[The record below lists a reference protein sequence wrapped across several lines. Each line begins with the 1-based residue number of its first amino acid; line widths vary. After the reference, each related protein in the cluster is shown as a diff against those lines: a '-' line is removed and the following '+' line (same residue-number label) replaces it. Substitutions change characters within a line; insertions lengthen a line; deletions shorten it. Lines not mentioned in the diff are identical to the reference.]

1 MGTLLQDLRYGFR
14 MLRKSPGF
22 TAIAILTLA
31 LGIGA
36 NTAIFSVIN
45 SALLRPLP
53 FKDPGQLVHLW
64 CTESAPG
71 NYPLT
76 GPDYLEWQS
85 QNRTFGATSLFSW
98 GRDFNASGAGEP
110 ESAAIIST
118 QANFFNLLGVS
129 PMIGRTFE
137 TGEDQ
142 AGKNHIAVLNYGFWK
157 RHFAGRADAIGNT
170 IELNG
175 EAYAVVGVMPRGF
188 NFPSGQISSTDI
200 WTPLDM
206 TPKALG
212 TKGSHQWRAIGRL
225 KSGVTLAQAQ
235 ADLGIIAK
243 NLAKQDPDHNEK
255 VDAVVVSLKEQL
267 TGSSRSSLLILLG
280 AVALVLLV
288 ACANVANL
296 TLARASSRQ
305 REIAVRSA
313 MGAGAWRIARQL
325 LTESVMLSVA
335 GAALGLLG
343 AWWCI
348 GLMQDAVT
356 LPIPRE
362 NPVRLDLT
370 VLLFTTAV
378 SFTVG
383 ILFGLA
389 PMFQALKMN
398 LTEELKSSAQAVL
411 SPAGH
416 RRALRD
422 ALVVGEIAVSL
433 ALLVGAGLLLRSF
446 ARMRAAEIGVQT
458 TNVITMGI
466 VLPKG
471 QYSTLGARREFYDR
485 LLERVQHV
493 PGVQA
498 ASVSTEIPLEG
509 GNNGY
514 LTVDGNND
522 AALKNQLVEWNY
534 VTPDYFRAFGIPFLQ
549 GESFSA
555 AEVDR
560 AAMVTQKID
569 DLYASGKTPVVIPAD
584 FSDVA
589 VINRAMAN
597 TYWPNQDAVGKVF
610 KHDDLSVKIIGVV
623 GDTKQFGIREKTLP
637 QAYFP
642 LTDMLI
648 APGFGGRLVVKTN
661 VSPNSVLSAIR
672 GEVRGIDSSLAVFNA
687 RTMDQVVAESME
699 DTSVQTLL
707 LGVFAALAMILA
719 AVGIYG
725 VMAYVVTQQTHEI
738 GIRMALGAQRSDVL
752 RMVLR
757 QGGKLTALGVGL
769 GIFAALGLTS
779 LMRSLLFGVRFTDPV
794 TFAIMM
800 FLLAFVALTA
810 CYIPA
815 RRAMRVD
822 PMVALRYE

>member
-1 MGTLLQDLRYGFR
+1 MGTLLQDLRYGVR

-22 TAIAILTLA
+22 TAIAIVTLA

-53 FKDPGQLVHLW
+53 FKNSGQLVQLW

-85 QNRTFGATSLFSW
+85 QNRTSAATSLYP
-98 GRDFNASGAGEP
+98 GERDFNASGAGEP
-110 ESAAIIST
+110 ESAAVIST
-118 QANFFNLLGVS
+118 QGNFFTLLGVS
-129 PMIGRTFE
+129 PMIGRTFD
-137 TGEDQ
+137 GGQDQ
-142 AGKNHIAVLNYGFWK
+142 AGKNHVAVLNYGFWK
-157 RHFAGRADAIGNT
+157 RHFGGRADVTGST

-175 EAYAVVGVMPRGF
+175 EVYAVIGVMPRGF
-188 NFPSGQISSTDI
+188 NFPSGQITTTDI

-212 TKGSHQWRAIGRL
+212 NAGTHQWRAIGRL
-225 KSGVTLAQAQ
+225 KPGVTLAQAQ

-243 NLAKQDPDHNEK
+243 NLATQNPDHNKNVE
-255 VDAVVVSLKEQL
+255 AVVVSLKEQL
-267 TGSSRSSLLILLG
+267 TGSSRSSLLVLLG

-296 TLARASSRQ
+296 LLARASRRQ
-305 REIAVRSA
+305 REIAGRSA
-313 MGAGAWRIARQL
+313 MGAGPWRIARQL
-325 LTESVMLSVA
+325 LTESVLLSVA

-343 AWWCI
+343 AWWCMSA
-348 GLMQDAVT
+348 MQNAVS

-362 NPVRLDLT
+362 NPIRLDVT
-370 VLLFTTAV
+370 VLIFTTVV
-378 SFTVG
+378 SLTVG

-398 LTEELKSSAQAVL
+398 LTDELKSSAQAVL
-411 SPAGH
+411 SPSGH

-422 ALVVGEIAVSL
+422 ALVVGEIAASL

-446 ARMRAAEIGVQT
+446 ARMRSAEIGVQS
-458 TNVITMGI
+458 TNVMTMGV
-466 VLPKG
+466 VLPQG
-471 QYSTLGARREFYDR
+471 QYSTPVARREFYER
-485 LLERVQHV
+485 LLERIQHV

-514 LTVDGNND
+514 LTVDGNTD
-522 AALKNQLVEWNY
+522 PALKNQLVEWNY
-534 VTPDYFRAFGIPFLQ
+534 ITPDYFRAFRIPFLQ
-549 GESFSA
+549 GETFSG
-555 AEVDR
+555 AEIDR
-560 AAMVTQKID
+560 SAMISQKID

-589 VINRAMAN
+589 IINRAMAN
-597 TYWPNQDAVGKVF
+597 AYWPNQNAVGKVF
-610 KHDDLSVKIIGVV
+610 KHDDVPVKIIGVV
-623 GDTKQFGIREKTLP
+623 GDTKQFGIREKTIP

-642 LTDMLI
+642 LTDVLLV
-648 APGFGGRLVVKTN
+648 PGVGGRLVVKTN
-661 VSPNSVLSAIR
+661 VSPTSVLSAIR

-687 RTMDQVVAESME
+687 RTMDQVVAESMQ

-707 LGVFAALAMILA
+707 LGVFAALAMVLA
-719 AVGIYG
+719 AVGLYG

-738 GIRMALGAQRSDVL
+738 GIRMVLGAQRSDVL
-752 RMVLR
+752 RMVLT
-757 QGGKLTALGVGL
+757 QGGKLTALGVGI
-769 GIFAALGLTS
+769 GVFAALGLTS
-779 LMRSLLFGVRFTDPV
+779 LMRSLLFGVRFTDPE
-794 TFAIMM
+794 TFAVVV

>member
-53 FKDPGQLVHLW
+53 FKDPGQLVQLW

-85 QNRTFGATSLFSW
+85 QNRTLAVTSLFSW
-98 GRDFNASGAGEP
+98 ERGFNASGAGEP
-110 ESAAIIST
+110 ESAAVINT
-118 QANFFNLLGVS
+118 QANFFQLLGVP
-129 PMIGRTFE
+129 PMIGRTFDA
-137 TGEDQ
+137 GEDQ
-142 AGKNHIAVLNYGFWK
+142 AGKNHVAVLSYGFWK
-157 RHFAGRADAIGNT
+157 RHFGGRTDVTGKT

-175 EAYAVVGVMPRGF
+175 EVYAVIGVMPRGF
-188 NFPSGQISSTDI
+188 NFPSAQISTTDI

-212 TKGSHQWRAIGRL
+212 SKGSHQWRAIGRL
-225 KSGVTLAQAQ
+225 KPGVTVAQAQ

-243 NLAKQDPDHNEK
+243 NLAKQNPDNNEK
-255 VDAVVVSLKEQL
+255 VDAVVISLKEEL
-267 TGSSRSSLLILLG
+267 TSSSRSSLLILLG

-296 TLARASSRQ
+296 TLARATSRQ
-305 REIAVRSA
+305 REIAVRAA
-313 MGAGAWRIARQL
+313 MGAGPWRIARQL
-325 LTESVMLSVA
+325 LTESVLLSVA

-348 GLMQDAVT
+348 TTMQDAVT

-362 NPVRLDLT
+362 NPIRLDLT

-378 SFTVG
+378 SITVG

-389 PMFQALKMN
+389 PMFQALKMD

-416 RRALRD
+416 RRTLRD
-422 ALVVGEIAVSL
+422 ALVVGEIAASL

-446 ARMRAAEIGVQT
+446 SRMRAAEIGVQT

-466 VLPKG
+466 VLPQA
-471 QYSTLGARREFYDR
+471 QYPSLVARREFYDR

-514 LTVDGNND
+514 VTVDGNND
-522 AALKNQLVEWNY
+522 PALKNQLVEWNY
-534 VTPDYFRAFGIPFLQ
+534 ITPDYFRSFGIPFLQ
-549 GESFSA
+549 GENFSA
-555 AEVDR
+555 ADVDR
-560 AAMVTQKID
+560 AAAMSQKFD
-569 DLYASGKTPVVIPAD
+569 DLFASGKTPVVIPAD
-584 FSDVA
+584 FADVSI
-589 VINRAMAN
+589 INRAMARA
-597 TYWPNQDAVGKVF
+597 YWPNQDAVGKIF
-610 KHDDLSVKIIGVV
+610 KHDDVPTRVIGVV
-623 GDTKQFGIREKTLP
+623 GDIKQWGIREKTIP
-637 QAYFP
+637 EAYFP
-642 LTDMLI
+642 LSEILI
-648 APGFGGRLVVKTN
+648 VPGFGGRLVVKTN
-661 VSPNSVLSAIR
+661 VSATSVLSAIR
-672 GEVRGIDSSLAVFNA
+672 SEVRGIDGSLAVFRA
-687 RTMDQVVAESME
+687 RTMDEVIADSME

-707 LGVFAALAMILA
+707 LGVFATLAMILA

-738 GIRMALGAQRSDVL
+738 GIRMALGAQRRDVL
-752 RMVLR
+752 GMVLW
-757 QGGKLTALGVGL
+757 QGGKLTALGVGI

-794 TFAIMM
+794 TFAVVIV
-800 FLLAFVALTA
+800 LLSLIAMAA

>member
-1 MGTLLQDLRYGFR
+1 MGTLLQDLRFGFR

-22 TAIAILTLA
+22 TAIAIVTLA

-45 SALLRPLP
+45 STLLRPLP
-53 FKDPGQLVHLW
+53 FKNSDQLVQLW

-85 QNRTFGATSLFSW
+85 QNRTFAETSLYSW

-110 ESAAIIST
+110 ESAAVIST
-118 QANFFNLLGVS
+118 QANFFKLLGVS
-129 PMIGRTFE
+129 PMIGHTFDA
-137 TGEDQ
+137 GEDQ
-142 AGKNHIAVLNYGFWK
+142 AGKNHVAVLNYGFWK
-157 RHFAGRADAIGNT
+157 RHFGGREDVTGNT

-175 EAYAVVGVMPRGF
+175 EIYAVIGVMPRGF
-188 NFPSGQISSTDI
+188 NFPSAQTDI

-225 KSGVTLAQAQ
+225 KPDVTLTQAQ

-243 NLAKQDPDHNEK
+243 NLAKQYPDSNEK
-255 VDAVVVSLKEQL
+255 VDAVVVSLKEQI
-267 TGSSRSSLLILLG
+267 TQYSRSSLLILLG

-296 TLARASSRQ
+296 LLARASSRQ

-313 MGAGAWRIARQL
+313 MGAGPWRIARQL
-325 LTESVMLSVA
+325 LTESVLLSVA

-343 AWWCI
+343 AWWCVSA
-348 GLMQDAVT
+348 MQNAVS
-356 LPIPRE
+356 LPIPRQ
-362 NPVRLDLT
+362 NPIRLDVT

-378 SFTVG
+378 SLTVG

-398 LTEELKSSAQAVL
+398 LTEELKLSAQAVI
-411 SPAGH
+411 SPAGN
-416 RRALRD
+416 RRTLRD
-422 ALVVGEIAVSL
+422 ALVIAEIAASL

-446 ARMRAAEIGVQT
+446 ARMRSAEIGAQT
-458 TNVITMGI
+458 TNVVTMGI
-466 VLPKG
+466 VLPKS
-471 QYSTLGARREFYDR
+471 QYSSLAARREFYDR
-485 LLERVQHV
+485 LLERLHLV
-493 PGVQA
+493 PGIEAV
-498 ASVSTEIPLEG
+498 SVSTEIPLEG

-514 LTVDGNND
+514 LTVDGNTD
-522 AALKNQLVEWNY
+522 PALKNQLVEWNY
-534 VTPDYFRAFGIPFLQ
+534 ITPDYFRAFVIPFLQ
-549 GESFSA
+549 GENFSA
-555 AEVDR
+555 AEIDR
-560 AAMVTQKID
+560 AAVISQKID
-569 DLYASGKTPVVIPAD
+569 DLYASGKMPVVIPAD

-589 VINRAMAN
+589 IINRAMASA
-597 TYWPNQDAVGKVF
+597 YWPNQNVVGKVF
-610 KHDDLSVKIIGVV
+610 KHDDVPVKIIGVV
-623 GDTKQFGIREKTLP
+623 GDTKQFGIRKKTIP

-648 APGFGGRLVVKTN
+648 APGFGGRLVVKTTAA
-661 VSPNSVLSAIR
+661 PTSVLGAVRS
-672 GEVRGIDSSLAVFNA
+672 EVRKIDSSLAVFNA

-699 DTSVQTLL
+699 DTSIQTLL
-707 LGVFAALAMILA
+707 LGVFAALAMVLA
-719 AVGIYG
+719 AVGLYG

-752 RMVLR
+752 RMVLT
-757 QGGKLTALGVGL
+757 QGGRLTALGVCVGVA
-769 GIFAALGLTS
+769 AALGLTS
-779 LMRSLLFGVRFTDPV
+779 LMRSLLFGVQFTDPV
-794 TFAIMM
+794 TFAVVIT
-800 FLLAFVALTA
+800 LLASVALAA

-815 RRAMRVD
+815 RRAVRVD